1 MVDRVISESVGTSE
15 IERGHQMNQT
25 KPEPDFPVQPAT
37 SNAAPSGASPLPV
50 LIVRGFARGAS
61 LVYRAAKNIDA
72 AMGRMLEA
80 QNLRTEGR
88 SQGLSLIGSAAILV
102 CSFAPVVNV
111 PVIGAVTYFS
121 ANNEFARVAGIILV
135 ITGIASLSLA
145 FLESYVWLY
154 AIGLCALSIA
164 IGTLAS
170 YKWYLAQVASTQ
182 SSGLFDYFTQS
193 ASKGLTGRSS
203 LSFGFPLLIYGA
215 VLVIIAALMRP
226 RTARAVNPELQ
237 PD

>member
-1 MVDRVISESVGTSE
+1 
-15 IERGHQMNQT
+15 MNQT
-25 KPEPDFPVQPAT
+25 TPEPDLSGQSAT
-37 SNAAPSGASPLPV
+37 SNASSSGVSSLPFS
-50 LIVRGFARGAS
+50 IVRGFARGAS
-61 LVYRAAKNIDA
+61 LLYRGAKNVDA
-72 AMGRMLEA
+72 AMGMILSAR
-80 QNLRTEGR
+80 NLRTEGR
-88 SQGLSLIGSAAILV
+88 SQGLSLIGSGAILV
-102 CSFAPVVNV
+102 CSFAPIVNV

-121 ANNEFARVAGIILV
+121 ADSEFARGAGVLLV
-135 ITGIASLSLA
+135 IIGIASLSLA
-145 FLESYVWLY
+145 LLESYVWLY

-164 IGTLAS
+164 IGTLVS
-170 YKWYLAQVASTQ
+170 YKWYLAKVAGAQ

>member
-1 MVDRVISESVGTSE
+1 
-15 IERGHQMNQT
+15 MNQT
-25 KPEPDFPVQPAT
+25 TPEPGFVGQPAT
-37 SNAAPSGASPLPV
+37 SNAAPSGASSLPV
-50 LIVRGFARGAS
+50 SIFRGFARGAS
-61 LVYRAAKNIDA
+61 LVYRAAKHIDA
-72 AMGRMLEA
+72 AMGRALEA

-88 SQGLSLIGSAAILV
+88 SQGLSLIGSGAILI

-121 ANNEFARVAGIILV
+121 ANNEFARVAGVLLV
-135 ITGIASLSLA
+135 IIGIASLSLA
-145 FLESYVWLY
+145 LLERYLWLY
-154 AIGLCALSIA
+154 PIGLCALSIA
-164 IGTLAS
+164 IGTLVS
-170 YKWYLAQVASTQ
+170 YKWYLAQIASTQ

-226 RTARAVNPELQ
+226 RAARAVSPELQ